1 MCLFALTA
9 LTALNASTALA
20 RNPSATAAPPTCS
33 WELVWQHFQSVCKD
47 PESNSLDLRKSAD
60 EADGVLFN
68 FFLVHKKGR
77 YEQIKAFDQTTTELS
92 TKALKISEDV
102 RKRAIRVVT
111 AAAPENTWTL
121 EERALAT
128 RIKTVSIRVADSTDP
143 SCYALSDP
151 GIPNAQYT
159 QETHAITI
167 CPSLTRVHSELIAKG
182 IAHEL
187 GHVIS
192 PCAMSRSLY
201 QVAQETDTAAAINC
215 LSPNSTDSDG
225 TNDTTGT
232 VLRSARQAIEAGF
245 AVIDSSLNSE
255 SSELVR
261 CGILQPM
268 TAGKAMSPS
277 SQEQFVKCALREHQ
291 PAYSAWL
298 AQSKL
303 GLEKMPRG
311 LSKTQQKVIDGAK
324 AETPALC
331 FSKTDETYADS
342 FAGQILARA
351 VEESHLSAK
360 DIGRY
365 AYDFSAVAC
374 RNSDE
379 PGYDF
384 NTTNYPS
391 AAERVRLLI
400 ETDSTMRKLGCEK
413 DKRPLCAIE
422 AGAFSRGNA
431 HPSSSGTIPTN
442 LNRPSR

>member
-9 LTALNASTALA
+9 LA
-20 RNPSATAAPPTCS
+20 RNPSAAAAPPTCS

-68 FFLVHKKGR
+68 FFLVHKSGR

-121 EERALAT
+121 EQRALAA
-128 RIKTVSIRVADSTDP
+128 RLKTVNIRVADATDP

-201 QVAQETDTAAAINC
+201 QVAKETDTAAAINC
-215 LSPNSTDSDG
+215 LSPNQTDSDETDG
-225 TNDTTGT
+225 ATGA
-232 VLRSARQAIEAGF
+232 VQRSARQAIEAEF
-245 AVIDSSLNSE
+245 AVLDPNLNSE
-255 SSELVR
+255 GSELVR
-261 CGILQPM
+261 CGILQPVM
-268 TAGKAMSPS
+268 AGKAMSPS
-277 SQEQFVKCALREHQ
+277 SQKQFIECAHREHQ
-291 PAYSAWL
+291 TAYSNWL
-298 AQSKL
+298 AHSKL
-303 GLEKMPRG
+303 GLGKMPRG
-311 LSKTQQKVIDGAK
+311 LSKAQQKIIDGAT
-324 AETPALC
+324 AETPELC

-342 FAGQILARA
+342 FAGQILART
-351 VEESHLSAK
+351 VEESDLTAREIS
-360 DIGRY
+360 RY
-365 AYDFSAVAC
+365 AFDFSAVAC
-374 RNSDE
+374 RNSFE
-379 PGYDF
+379 RGYDF
-384 NTTNYPS
+384 NPTKYPS

-400 ETDSTMRKLGCEK
+400 ETESTMRKLGCEK

-422 AGAFSRGNA
+422 AGAFSGGNA
-431 HPSSSGTIPTN
+431 QPSSSGTIPTN